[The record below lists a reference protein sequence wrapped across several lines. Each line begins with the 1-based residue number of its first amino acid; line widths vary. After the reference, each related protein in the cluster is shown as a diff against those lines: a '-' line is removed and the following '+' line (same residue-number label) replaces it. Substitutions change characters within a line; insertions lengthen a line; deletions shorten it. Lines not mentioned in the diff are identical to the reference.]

1 MRGFFYCGI
10 LFLYTHMGLF
20 SNEPTSIVGVDLGA
34 SSVKLVELKPFRNQ
48 MQLITYAYSEGK
60 IVVPNDEEGKLQ
72 LQAELLKYVAAKA
85 KLTSKKAVAS
95 VPLSD
100 VFSAIVRVP
109 VVNKKDQAAIIQA
122 EASKFLP
129 FPYSEAVVDWKV
141 IPSPKKVPTAS
152 SDVDNYVN
160 QEKEQSVLITAAP
173 KSTVNRIAE
182 IFKRAGL
189 QLQSLETEA
198 FALTRSLIGND
209 PTSTLLVDIGAVR
222 SNFFVVE
229 NSIPVMHR
237 SMQLGGINFTA
248 ALDKVFGVGLD
259 KAETMKADIMEA
271 GAIEAGMSGFPK
283 IFETTISP
291 LINEIRYTM
300 NLYTTQQRGTK
311 PERIILTGGS
321 ARLPHLDDY
330 LTKTFNLKVF
340 VGDPWARVWY
350 AEDLRPTLYEVGN
363 RFAVAIG
370 LALRDAV
377 K

>member
-1 MRGFFYCGI
+1 MWYTFS
-10 LFLYTHMGLF
+10 YTHMGLF
-20 SNEPTSIVGVDLGA
+20 SNESTSILGVDLGA

-48 MQLITYAYSEGK
+48 MQLITYGYSEGK
-60 IVVPNDEEGKLQ
+60 IVVPSDEEGKLQ
-72 LQAELLKYVAAKA
+72 LQADLLRLVVQKA
-85 KLTSKKAVAS
+85 KVTTKKAVAS

-100 VFSAIVRVP
+100 VFSAIVRIP
-109 VVNKKDQAAIIQA
+109 VVEKKDQAAIIQA

-129 FPYSEAVVDWKV
+129 FPYSEAVVDWK
-141 IPSPKKVPTAS
+141 IFPLPKKAAVEKT
-152 SDVDNYVN
+152 DVEKYVG

-173 KSTVNRIAE
+173 KATVNRIAE

-259 KAETMKADIMEA
+259 KAETMKADIIES
-271 GAIEAGMSGFPK
+271 GTIEAGSAGFPK
-283 IFETTISP
+283 IFETTIAP

-300 NLYTTQQRGTK
+300 NLYTTQQRGNK

-330 LTKTFNLKVF
+330 LSKTFNLKVF

-350 AEDLRPTLYEVGN
+350 PEDLRPTLHDVGN
-363 RFAVAIG
+363 RFSVAIG
-370 LALRDAV
+370 LALRDSM

>member
-1 MRGFFYCGI
+1 
-10 LFLYTHMGLF
+10 MGLF
-20 SNEPTSIVGVDLGA
+20 SNESTSILGVDLGA

-48 MQLITYAYSEGK
+48 MQLITYGYSEGK
-60 IVVPNDEEGKLQ
+60 IVVPTDEEGKLQ
-72 LQAELLKYVAAKA
+72 LQADLLRLVVQKSRV
-85 KLTSKKAVAS
+85 TTKKAVAS

-100 VFSAIVRVP
+100 VFSAIVRIP
-109 VVNKKDQAAIIQA
+109 VVDKKDQAAIIQA

-129 FPYSEAVVDWKV
+129 FPYSEAVVDWKM
-141 IPSPKKVPTAS
+141 IPAPKKAVVEKT
-152 SDVDNYVN
+152 DMEKYVS

-173 KSTVNRIAE
+173 KATVNRIAE

-189 QLQSLETEA
+189 QLHSLETEA

-259 KAETMKADIMEA
+259 KAETMKADIIESGTIEA
-271 GAIEAGMSGFPK
+271 GAAGFPK
-283 IFETTISP
+283 IFETTIAP

-300 NLYTTQQRGTK
+300 NLYTTQQRGNK

-330 LTKTFNLKVF
+330 LSKTFNLKVF

-350 AEDLRPTLYEVGN
+350 GEDLRPTLHDVGN

-370 LALRDAV
+370 LALRDSM